1 MIVAD
6 TLRDVATALDRRLAQ
21 ASPREI
27 AAEAIRSVPPK
38 RVAVASSFGIES
50 AALLSL
56 VAEVDRDVPVL
67 FLDTGWL
74 FPETLDY
81 RDALVER
88 LGLRD
93 VRVIRPATDDVRRAD
108 PAADLWQRDPDACCN
123 LRKVQP
129 LTNALVGFAAW
140 INGRKRYHGGERAGI
155 PVVEFDGERLK
166 FNPLA
171 RASRIEIGALFERTG
186 LPRHPLEKLGFASIG
201 CMPCSSRL
209 RGGESVRDG
218 RWRGEAKTE
227 CGIHLPRPGVEGATA
242 GGMAAQGA

>member
-6 TLRDVATALDRRLAQ
+6 TLRDVAAALDHRLAE
-21 ASPREI
+21 ATPREI
-27 AAEAIRSVPPK
+27 MAEAIRSVPPK

-74 FPETLDY
+74 FPETHFY
-81 RDALVER
+81 RETLVER
-88 LGLRD
+88 LRLRD
-93 VRVIRPATDDVRRAD
+93 VRVIQPAAAELRNSD
-108 PAADLWQRDPDACCN
+108 PAADLWQHDPEACCH

-129 LTNALVGFAAW
+129 LAEALVGFAAW
-140 INGRKRYHGGERAGI
+140 INGRKRYHGGERARM

-171 RASRIEIGALFERTG
+171 RASRAEIDTLFERTG
-186 LPRHPLEKLGFASIG
+186 LPRHPLEKLGFASVG
-201 CMPCSSRL
+201 CMPCTSRL
-209 RGGESVRDG
+209 RPGEQVRAG
-218 RWRGEAKTE
+218 RWRGQAKTE
-227 CGIHLPRPGVEGATA
+227 CGIHVTTRGTERVSA
-242 GGMAAQGA
+242 GPAAQGA